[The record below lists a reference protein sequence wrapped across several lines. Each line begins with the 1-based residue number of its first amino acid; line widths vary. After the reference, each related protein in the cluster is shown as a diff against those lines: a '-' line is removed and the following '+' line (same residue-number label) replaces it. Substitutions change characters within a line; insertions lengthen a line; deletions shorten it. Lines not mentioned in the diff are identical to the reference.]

1 MSAPDTLD
9 VFLLAGESSGDQL
22 GGKLMAALREI
33 TGGAVA
39 FRGVGG
45 PAMLAQGLD
54 SQFPAADIA
63 VMGPRA
69 ILARLPL
76 IARRMRE
83 TVASIE
89 GRPPDVLVVI
99 DSPEF
104 SQRVARRARRRLP
117 GLPIIKYVAPQV
129 WAWRQGRAKAMRSYI
144 DHVMALLPFEPEFY
158 ARVAGPPTSYVGHPL
173 IEALARYRPSEA
185 ERAMRAHADR
195 LIVLPGSRI
204 SEVSRLL
211 VPFGETLGLV
221 AARRGPLD
229 VVIPAVPHL
238 VETIR
243 AGVAHWPVPAR
254 IVEGEEEKLAAFR
267 TARAALAASG
277 TVTLE
282 LALAG
287 VPTVVAY
294 KIEPWLF
301 PLMQRLVK
309 VDTVVLA
316 NLVLG
321 RHVMPN
327 LLQGEAVPGTMAQA
341 LGALMREGP
350 ERQAQLE
357 GLAQTP
363 GKLALDGIKPSEAAA
378 RVVLEVFETKTGRKA
393 PRPYTL

>member
-158 ARVAGPPTSYVGHPL
+158 ARVAGPPTSYVGHP
-173 IEALARYRPSEA
+173 
-185 ERAMRAHADR
+185 HADR